1 MEATLLGKVLVGGL
15 AAVGLVYVLLLRP
28 WRPRRMWARRAP
40 AIDLLF
46 MVALAIGVAAV
57 VGAPPFARIARVLV
71 DQTDLPAT
79 LGTIDDRIRE
89 VEALPEQIWS
99 DLTSRL
105 GWSDEPPAD
114 LQPPDEPGVVSG
126 AVLPSVV
133 AVVEVLIRAFVYW
146 GSLISMA
153 VCLVMRLVVGVKRA
167 LTAAVA
173 RPRPDVMLEGRVA
186 ELEELV
192 LTLRAIRVAPSAEP
206 EETLERIP

>member
-15 AAVGLVYVLLLRP
+15 AAVAIVYLLMLRP

-46 MVALAIGVAAV
+46 LGALAVGLAAV
-57 VGAPPFARIARVLV
+57 VGAPPFERIALVLV
-71 DQTDLPAT
+71 EQTDLPET
-79 LGTIDDRIRE
+79 LGAIDDRIRE
-89 VEALPEQIWS
+89 VETLPEQIWA
-99 DLTSRL
+99 DLTARF
-105 GWSDEPPAD
+105 GWSDEPPPEVA
-114 LQPPDEPGVVSG
+114 LPDEPGVVSG

-146 GSLISMA
+146 GSLISLA

-167 LTAAVA
+167 VSAAVA
-173 RPRPDVMLEGRVA
+173 RPSHADLMLEGRVA

-192 LTLRAIRVAPSAEP
+192 VTLRTIRAGPAPGP
-206 EETLERIP
+206 